1 MVLQWGNDEMTD
13 VRIVDAVGDTSRRTN
28 PLLDEPHLYT
38 VEYEGELWRMASL
51 ANPELTLYIG
61 ISLDD
66 YQARIRNLRF
76 VYFGVLVLVLCVIGG
91 GAYWICSR
99 ALSPVD
105 AIARTARRTSSK
117 DLSQRIEESKDYD
130 QEFDTLIS
138 VINDMMDRLETSFHQ
153 ALRFSSDA
161 SHELKT
167 PLAII
172 QTEIASRLQDCAS
185 GSAEQETLSRLLN
198 QVDRLKRIIRS
209 LFLLSQADAGK
220 MPLTLEHYDLS
231 KQLESFYHDAQ
242 ILAEGADLTI
252 EAQVEPDME
261 VEADRLMMGQVIQNL
276 ISNAV
281 KHNEPGGRIQW
292 LLYADGEWAVFD
304 IENSGPGI
312 AREDQDQIFG
322 RFFRGEH
329 SRAQDSSGLGLGLS
343 LAREIVLA
351 HGGELNLVSTA
362 NGRTQFKLRLRLAG
376 VQKK

>member
-1 MVLQWGNDEMTD
+1 MVNWNQTSSF
-13 VRIVDAVGDTSRRTN
+13 VRY
-28 PLLDEPHLYT
+28 PLLAEPHLYS